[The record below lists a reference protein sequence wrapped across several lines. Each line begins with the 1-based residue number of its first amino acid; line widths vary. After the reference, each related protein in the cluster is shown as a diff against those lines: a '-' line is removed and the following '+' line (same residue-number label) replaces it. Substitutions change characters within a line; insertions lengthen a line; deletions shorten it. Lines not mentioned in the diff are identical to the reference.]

1 MVCSLVWQLMPS
13 TLWPEAL
20 VAVSASGAARGT
32 GTPSGPAGPGDGADL
47 SVPSVLRLASFSPGE
62 PVLAPPLIPSV
73 TPTAAAATT
82 ATAPVPASQR
92 RRRRRRA
99 SRALICASFA
109 LACCRFLLPLATAPI
124 SRTLAPT
131 VYVRR

>member
-1 MVCSLVWQLMPS
+1 MR
-13 TLWPEAL
+13 WPLGAEGL
-20 VAVSASGAARGT
+20 VAVSASGAARDT
-32 GTPSGPAGPGDGADL
+32 GTASGRAGPGDGADL

-99 SRALICASFA
+99 SSALICASFA
-109 LACCRFLLPLATAPI
+109 LPFCQFLLPLATAPI
-124 SRTLAPT
+124 CPTLAPT
-131 VYVRR
+131 GYVRR